1 MDQVK
6 IGKFIAEMRKEQ
18 GLTQR
23 ELAEKLLISDK
34 TVSKWECGN
43 GLPEV
48 SLMMPLCEILQ
59 VSVNELLSGKRLH
72 SSEYQQ
78 NAEENLMK
86 LINEREH
93 AKRSLWLGIIAFIP
107 AFLAGITLIMI
118 AGYFDLEVWQRIVL
132 IVIAVLTIVAG
143 ITVAVVLEVHSG
155 AFECAKCGKRFMPT
169 TAAYL
174 AGMHTATRRYLKCP
188 YCGQSSMC
196 YRRFSLDEN
205 EGKGEEKSE

>member
-1 MDQVK
+1 
-6 IGKFIAEMRKEQ
+6 
-18 GLTQR
+18 
-23 ELAEKLLISDK
+23 
-34 TVSKWECGN
+34 
-43 GLPEV
+43 
-48 SLMMPLCEILQ
+48 
-59 VSVNELLSGKRLH
+59 
-72 SSEYQQ
+72 
-78 NAEENLMK
+78 MK

-93 AKRSLWLGIIAFIP
+93 AKRSLWLGILAVVP
-107 AFLAGITLIMI
+107 AFLAGIALFMV
-118 AGYFDLEVWQRIVL
+118 AGYCEMEVWQRVL
-132 IVIAVLTIVAG
+132 LSVVGVLVIAAG